1 MGRLM
6 VVPVE
11 AEHAQT
17 EPASPSTSA
26 AASSSSPEVES
37 NHNGVIQYALD
48 QPLFLLALSG
58 NELVD
63 WEEARQ
69 RVRISTKCERLRN

>member
-1 MGRLM
+1 M